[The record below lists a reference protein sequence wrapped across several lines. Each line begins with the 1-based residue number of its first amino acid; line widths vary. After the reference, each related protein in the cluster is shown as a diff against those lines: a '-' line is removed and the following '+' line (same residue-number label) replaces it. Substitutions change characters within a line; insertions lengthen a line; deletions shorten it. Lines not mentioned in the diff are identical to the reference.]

1 MINLK
6 ELRETIRDM
15 NYRKKIYR
23 VLKEELSLLG
33 HWKNRPRG
41 NPKKGYAMS
50 KNGKG

>member
-6 ELRETIRDM
+6 ELRQDIRAM
-15 NYRKKIYR
+15 NSRKRIYR

-41 NPKKGYAMS
+41 NPKKGYAVS
-50 KNGKG
+50 KGKNV